1 MIILA
6 SSSQRRVELLK
17 DAGIDFKVIP
27 SEVKEVFDSKLTPE
41 ENVMNIARL
50 KALDVYE
57 KNKDAVIIAADTA
70 VIYKNEI
77 FGKPTSKEDAFN
89 MLMALNNNTHDVITG
104 VAIIDDSGEDVF
116 YSKAQVTFK
125 NLTEEE
131 INNYIETEEPI
142 GKAGAYAI
150 QGLGKELVETYTGD
164 FFTIV
169 GLPLKEV
176 LEKIAI
182 YKWLSCKLLF

>member
-6 SSSQRRVELLK
+6 SASQRRIELLK

-27 SEVKEVFDSKLTPE
+27 SDIKEVFNSDLSPA

-50 KALDVYE
+50 KALDIYN
-57 KNKDAVIIAADTA
+57 KNKGDVIIAADTA
-70 VIYKNEI
+70 VVYKNEVY
-77 FGKPTSKEDAFN
+77 GKPVSREDAIN
-89 MLMALNNNTHDVITG
+89 MLTTLSNNTHDVITG
-104 VAIIDDSGEDVF
+104 VAIIDSSSEDVF
-116 YSKAQVTFK
+116 YSKASVTFK
-125 NLTEEE
+125 DLTEEE
-131 INNYIETEEPI
+131 INNYVDTKEPF

-182 YKWLSCKLLF
+182 YK